1 MIRGEV
7 VITLPNPPRGDVSV
21 DLLQRI
27 LRRAGV
33 TKTFAL
39 RVICFVSTCSK
50 SKVADV
56 LSDQLLRSA
65 TSSGAS
71 YREANRALS
80 RNDFTHK
87 IALVEKEAAETQY
100 WFELSEESA
109 LGIETD
115 QRWLL

>member
-1 MIRGEV
+1 MLIR
-7 VITLPNPPRGDVSV
+7 
-21 DLLQRI
+21 
-27 LRRAGV
+27 
-33 TKTFAL
+33 
-39 RVICFVSTCSK
+39 FVSTWLE

-65 TSSGAS
+65 TSFGAS

-100 WFELSEESA
+100 WLELSEESA